1 MAKKTNNFKKFGKLA
16 SLVKKIADKNPEIM
30 QQILDESESTSKNS
44 WNKIQKWTSKNL
56 FPTFK
61 ELPLKDFTLKNVE
74 NSINDGVATKKKSKC
89 GNISN
94 VTEAEILGIDLFDLE
109 NLLRTFDPNLQI
121 QIDVNGGD
129 GFVNTSIV
137 KIKDL
142 DVKSGEVNKQL
153 RDLVKS
159 DSRYI
164 LPIRGIKLRKKGKKQ
179 GDRSNCSYY
188 IKFVFEDDADA
199 IESQLSDLIVEDG
212 VQFDDLSPKQQ
223 EMRNRRLQKAEA
235 EKSKKIKKAKNK
247 KFDTPEKVVGK
258 KEDKEIQSKIKKAKS
273 TKEEI
278 SLLKQKEKNAKQFN
292 IAVEKLERQFDKGIW
307 TAKEFKR
314 EVAKLEKKILLKGGE
329 I

>member
-1 MAKKTNNFKKFGKLA
+1 VAKKTNNFKKFGKLA
-16 SLVKKIADKNPEIM
+16 SLVKKLADKNPELKK
-30 QQILDESESTSKNS
+30 QILEESESDSKNS
-44 WNKIQKWTSKNL
+44 WNKIQKWTSKNH
-56 FPTFK
+56 FQKFK

-74 NSINDGVATKKKSKC
+74 NALSDSATKKKKEKC

-121 QIDVNGGD
+121 QIDVNGGG

-153 RDLVKS
+153 RELVGS
-159 DSRYI
+159 DSNKL
-164 LPIRGIKLRKKGKKQ
+164 LPLRGIKLRKQGKKQ

-199 IESQLSDLIVEDG
+199 IESQLSDSIVEDG
-212 VQFDDLSPKQQ
+212 VQYADLSPKQK

-235 EKSKKIKKAKNK
+235 EKSKRVKKAKNK

-258 KEDKEIQSKIKKAKS
+258 KEDTDIQKKIADKRDSSAERVKEIRNLISDLRKDVKDGFITKKFF
-273 TKEEI
+273 
-278 SLLKQKEKNAKQFN
+278 QK
-292 IAVEKLERQFDKGIW
+292 
-307 TAKEFKR
+307 
-314 EVAKLEKKILLKGGE
+314 EVAKLTKKLEKGGK

>member
-16 SLVKKIADKNPEIM
+16 SLVKKIADKNPDIM
-30 QQILDESESTSKNS
+30 QQILNESESTSKNS

-61 ELPLKDFTLKNVE
+61 ELPLKDFTLKSVE
-74 NSINDGVATKKKSKC
+74 NSINDDVATKKKSKC

-153 RDLVKS
+153 RDLVGS
-159 DSRYI
+159 DSDKL
-164 LPIRGIKLRKKGKKQ
+164 LPLRGIKLRKKGKKQ

-188 IKFVFEDDADA
+188 IKFVFEEDADV
-199 IESQLSDLIVEDG
+199 IESQLSDSIVEDG
-212 VQFDDLSPKQQ
+212 VQYADLSPKQK

-235 EKSKKIKKAKNK
+235 EKSKRIKKAKNK

-258 KEDKEIQSKIKKAKS
+258 KEDADIQKKIADKRDSSAERVKEIRNLISDLRKDVKDGLITKKFY
-273 TKEEI
+273 
-278 SLLKQKEKNAKQFN
+278 QK
-292 IAVEKLERQFDKGIW
+292 
-307 TAKEFKR
+307 
-314 EVAKLEKKILLKGGE
+314 EVAKLTKKLEKGGK

>member
-153 RDLVKS
+153 RDLVGS
-159 DSRYI
+159 DSDKL
-164 LPIRGIKLRKKGKKQ
+164 LPLRGIKLRKKGKKQ
-179 GDRSNCSYY
+179 GDKSNCSYY
-188 IKFVFEDDADA
+188 IKFVFEEDADV
-199 IESQLSDLIVEDG
+199 IESQLSDSIVEDG
-212 VQFDDLSPKQQ
+212 VQYSDLSPKQK

-235 EKSKKIKKAKNK
+235 EKSKRIKKAKNK

-258 KEDKEIQSKIKKAKS
+258 KEDTDIQKKIADKRDSSAERVKEIRNLISDLRKDVKDGFITKKFF
-273 TKEEI
+273 
-278 SLLKQKEKNAKQFN
+278 QK
-292 IAVEKLERQFDKGIW
+292 
-307 TAKEFKR
+307 
-314 EVAKLEKKILLKGGE
+314 EVAKLTKKLEKGGK

>member
-16 SLVKKIADKNPEIM
+16 SLVKKIADRNPEIM
-30 QQILDESESTSKNS
+30 QQILEESESTSKNK

-56 FPTFK
+56 FAKFK
-61 ELPLKDFTLKNVE
+61 ELPLKEFTLKNVD
-74 NSINDGVATKKKSKC
+74 NALSDSATKKKKEKC

-153 RDLVKS
+153 RDLVGS
-159 DSRYI
+159 DSDKL
-164 LPIRGIKLRKKGKKQ
+164 LPLRGIKLRKKGKKQ
-179 GDRSNCSYY
+179 GDKSNCSYY
-188 IKFVFEDDADA
+188 IKFVFEEDADV
-199 IESQLSDLIVEDG
+199 IESQLSDSIVEDG
-212 VQFDDLSPKQQ
+212 VQYADLSPKQK

-235 EKSKKIKKAKNK
+235 EKSKRIKKAKNK

-258 KEDKEIQSKIKKAKS
+258 KEDTDIQKKIADKRDSSAERVKEIRNLISDLRKDVKDGFITKKFF
-273 TKEEI
+273 
-278 SLLKQKEKNAKQFN
+278 QK
-292 IAVEKLERQFDKGIW
+292 
-307 TAKEFKR
+307 
-314 EVAKLEKKILLKGGE
+314 EVAKLTKKREKGGK

>member
-1 MAKKTNNFKKFGKLA
+1 MAKKINNFKKFGKLA

-61 ELPLKDFTLKNVE
+61 ELPLKDFTLKSVKNA
-74 NSINDGVATKKKSKC
+74 INDDVATKKKSKC

-153 RDLVKS
+153 RDLVGS
-159 DSRYI
+159 DSDKL
-164 LPIRGIKLRKKGKKQ
+164 LPLRGIKLRKKGKKQ

-188 IKFVFEDDADA
+188 IKFVFEEDADV
-199 IESQLSDLIVEDG
+199 IESQLSDSIVEDG
-212 VQFDDLSPKQQ
+212 VQYADLSPKQK

-235 EKSKKIKKAKNK
+235 EKSKRIKKAKNK

-258 KEDKEIQSKIKKAKS
+258 KEDADIQKKIADKRDSSAERVKEIRNLISDLRNDVKDGLITKKFY
-273 TKEEI
+273 
-278 SLLKQKEKNAKQFN
+278 QKE
-292 IAVEKLERQFDKGIW
+292 VTKLTK
-307 TAKEFKR
+307 
-314 EVAKLEKKILLKGGE
+314 KLEKGGKI
-329 I
+329 

>member
-1 MAKKTNNFKKFGKLA
+1 VAKKTNNFKKFGKLA
-16 SLVKKIADKNPEIM
+16 SLVKKIADKNPDIM
-30 QQILDESESTSKNS
+30 QQILNESESTSKNS

-61 ELPLKDFTLKNVE
+61 ELPLKDFTLKSVE
-74 NSINDGVATKKKSKC
+74 NAINDDVATKKKSKC

-153 RDLVKS
+153 RDLVGS
-159 DSRYI
+159 DSDKL
-164 LPIRGIKLRKKGKKQ
+164 LPLRGIKLRKKGKKQ

-188 IKFVFEDDADA
+188 IKFVFEEDADV
-199 IESQLSDLIVEDG
+199 IESQLSDSIVEDG
-212 VQFDDLSPKQQ
+212 VQYADLSPKQK

-235 EKSKKIKKAKNK
+235 EKSKRIKKAKNK

-258 KEDKEIQSKIKKAKS
+258 KEDADIQKKIADKRDSSAERVKEIRNLISDLRNDVKDGLITKKFY
-273 TKEEI
+273 
-278 SLLKQKEKNAKQFN
+278 QK
-292 IAVEKLERQFDKGIW
+292 
-307 TAKEFKR
+307 
-314 EVAKLEKKILLKGGE
+314 EVAKLTKKLEKGGK

>member
-61 ELPLKDFTLKNVE
+61 ELPLKDFTLKKVE
-74 NSINDGVATKKKSKC
+74 NALSDSATKKKKEKC

-94 VTEAEILGIDLFDLE
+94 VTEAEILGVDLFDLE

-159 DSRYI
+159 DSDYL
-164 LPIRGIKLRKKGKKQ
+164 LPVRGIKLRKKGKKQ

-199 IESQLSDLIVEDG
+199 IESQLSDLRVEDG

-223 EMRNRRLQKAEA
+223 EMRNRRLQRAET
-235 EKSKKIKKAKNK
+235 EKSKRIKKKKNK
-247 KFDTPEKVVGK
+247 KFDTPDKVVGK
-258 KEDKEIQSKIKKAKS
+258 KEDTDIQKKIADKRDSSAERVKEIRSLISDLRKDVKDGFITKKFY
-273 TKEEI
+273 
-278 SLLKQKEKNAKQFN
+278 QK
-292 IAVEKLERQFDKGIW
+292 
-307 TAKEFKR
+307 
-314 EVAKLEKKILLKGGE
+314 EVAKLTKKLEKGGK